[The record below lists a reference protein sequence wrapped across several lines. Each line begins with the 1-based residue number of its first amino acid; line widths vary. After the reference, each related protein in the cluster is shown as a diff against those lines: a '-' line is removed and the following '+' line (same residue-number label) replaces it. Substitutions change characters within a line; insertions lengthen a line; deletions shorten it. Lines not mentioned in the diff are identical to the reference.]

1 MMTLD
6 HDTDPVS
13 DLDLEPDPD
22 FNSASDSIFADI
34 NSESSKCP
42 ASKSKSE
49 LLSYKVLTLMLTG
62 KRLKL

>member
-13 DLDLEPDPD
+13 DLEPDPD
-22 FNSASDSIFADI
+22 FNSATDSKFADI

-42 ASKSKSE
+42 ASKSTSE
-49 LLSYKVLTLMLTG
+49 LLSYKVLTLMLIG
-62 KRLKL
+62 KRLKP